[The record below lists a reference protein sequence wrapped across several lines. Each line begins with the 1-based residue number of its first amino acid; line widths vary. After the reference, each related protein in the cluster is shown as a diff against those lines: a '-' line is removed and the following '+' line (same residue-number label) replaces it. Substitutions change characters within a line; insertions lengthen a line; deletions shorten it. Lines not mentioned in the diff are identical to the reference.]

1 MSEID
6 MCLRR
11 AAEERELANSVKS
24 SESRDEHVMR
34 AERMLDR
41 AWSLNEDDD
50 ERPPMEIGFWQ

>member
-11 AAEERELANSVKS
+11 AAEERELANTVNS
-24 SESRDEHVMR
+24 SELRDEHVMR

-41 AWSLNEDDD
+41 AWSLNEADDL
-50 ERPPMEIGFWQ
+50 RPPMEMEFWH